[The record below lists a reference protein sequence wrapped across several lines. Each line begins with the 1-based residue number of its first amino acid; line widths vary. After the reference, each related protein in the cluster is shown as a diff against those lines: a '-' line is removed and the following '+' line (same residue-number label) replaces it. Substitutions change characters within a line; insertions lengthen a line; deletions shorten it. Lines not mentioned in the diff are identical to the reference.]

1 VPLAET
7 ALSRRGDTGMRI
19 LWIELPAQLGSSNED
34 VSLSSPEIRQMLF
47 QELEGIRHDLEHL
60 IEARISSY
68 FPQDYEVS
76 VRLHS
81 DRNSPSMQ
89 IIVWV
94 SDPNIRW
101 PAGLLARRAWNL
113 SVPILAHVVEEAFS
127 EQVQNVD
134 LKIDKAKA
142 RVKAFASTR
151 FWKDPLV
158 LAVAVF
164 VLTTLYWNFVHQ
176 PIVTQIRGLFGY

>member
-1 VPLAET
+1 
-7 ALSRRGDTGMRI
+7 MRI
-19 LWIELPAQLGSSNED
+19 LWIELPAVLGSSNAD

-47 QELEGIRHDLEHL
+47 QELQGMRAELEHS

-68 FPQDYEVS
+68 FPNDYEVS

-81 DRNSPSMQ
+81 ESDSAAMQ
-89 IIVWV
+89 VVVWV

-113 SVPILAHVVEEAFS
+113 SVPILAHVVEEAFA

-134 LKIDKAKA
+134 LTIDKTKA
-142 RVKAFASTR
+142 RVKAFAPTR

-158 LAVAVF
+158 VLIAVF
-164 VLTTLYWNFVHQ
+164 VLTTLYWNYAHQ
-176 PIVTQIRGLFGY
+176 PIVAQIKALLGY

>member
-1 VPLAET
+1 
-7 ALSRRGDTGMRI
+7 MRI
-19 LWIELPAQLGSSNED
+19 LWIELPARLGSSNAD
-34 VSLSSPEIRQMLF
+34 VSLNSPEIRDMLF
-47 QELEGIRHDLEHL
+47 QELQGMRADLEHM

-68 FPQDYEVS
+68 FPRDYEVS
-76 VRLHS
+76 VRIHS
-81 DRNSPSMQ
+81 EPDSAGMQ

-113 SVPILAHVVEEAFS
+113 SVPILAHVVEEAFA
-127 EQVQNVD
+127 EQVQNVT
-134 LKIDKAKA
+134 LSIDKARA
-142 RVKAFASTR
+142 RVSAFAPTR

-164 VLTTLYWNFVHQ
+164 VLTTLYWNYAHQ
-176 PIVTQIRGLFGY
+176 PLVAQVSGLFGY